1 MESLMQQTNQ
11 SACFQ
16 GTPGLESAGKYY
28 NAFVSTPTQ
37 LSNRFMAPNNI
48 TYLQK
53 QLEFLLTKL
62 VGQPVKVPITEE
74 FTQSLYDVASRNAGL
89 KDQGDGAL
97 QSLNEMFL
105 EWEGRIQYLS
115 IRQQKLYDQ
124 YFIRE
129 DRIRTFPYPE
139 PTKVMKGEVVI
150 DTSGY
155 QLVHPFHNQWQNYL
169 WDVYKITCPPT
180 PGGAAKCGAVPHTQ
194 PYPHNYRS

>member
-1 MESLMQQTNQ
+1 MQQTNQ
-11 SACFQ
+11 SACYQ

-37 LSNRFMAPNNI
+37 VSNRFLAPNNI

-74 FTQSLYDVASRNAGL
+74 FTQTLYNVASQNAGL
-89 KDQGDGAL
+89 SHQGDSAL
-97 QSLNEMFL
+97 QAMNEMFL
-105 EWEGRIQYLS
+105 EWEGRVQYLS
-115 IRQQKLYDQ
+115 IRQQKLYEQ
-124 YFIRE
+124 YFITE
-129 DRIRTFPYPE
+129 DRMRIFPYPE

-155 QLVHPFHNQWQNYL
+155 QLTNPFHNQWANAL
-169 WDVYKITCPPT
+169 WDIYKITCPRT
-180 PGGAAKCGAVPHTQ
+180 EGGTARCGVVQHPQ